1 MPVNNSGDH
10 SADNVVIDCE
20 PQLNI
25 YESLHEKL
33 LELRSKRDAVL
44 LSHKNLKKKND
55 AYNKCIIY
63 LSLIAACFETVKAQ
77 LGLADRN
84 DFIAPMAILA
94 PIFLTTAVTIIS
106 SLLKFKKFPE
116 KMESN
121 TKAAEKCYFAIIRI
135 RQLIENLNFQE
146 EYVSKNAYHTEVM
159 VYYRDALDSIER
171 TIYPKERTALFLQ
184 AQKNLIDIQQNEYK
198 YNTGAHHIK
207 CKMVDLE
214 EKRIELNKR
223 EKALYEADHI
233 ADGDGSTSTSSI
245 FNSRVDEPGG
255 CCAQGCWPK
264 KCCQPPD
271 EETGFDFDDFKHAK
285 SDPAA
290 ASSGDDPAA
299 DAGADAG
306 GVDAGGADAG
316 GADAAS
322 GADAAATLQSI
333 MDSEN
338 SNH

>member
-1 MPVNNSGDH
+1 MPDNHSGDH
-10 SADNVVIDCE
+10 SAKNVVIDCE

-25 YESLHEKL
+25 YDSLHEKL

-55 AYNKCIIY
+55 FYNKCIIY

-184 AQKNLIDIQQNEYK
+184 AQRNLIDIQKNEYN

-223 EKALYEADHI
+223 EKSLYDSDHI
-233 ADGDGSTSTSSI
+233 TDLDASISNPSI
-245 FNSRVDEPGG
+245 FDTPVNQSGG
-255 CCAQGCWPK
+255 CCSKGCWSN
-264 KCCQPPD
+264 CCQPSD
-271 EETGFDFDDFKHAK
+271 EETGFDFDDFKNTKGDESSSDHVSTTDHADTTADNA
-285 SDPAA
+285 DPTAT
-290 ASSGDDPAA
+290 
-299 DAGADAG
+299 
-306 GVDAGGADAG
+306 
-316 GADAAS
+316 
-322 GADAAATLQSI
+322 TLQNI
-333 MDSEN
+333 MNSEN
-338 SNH
+338 ANTKHAV